1 MEGDYWAKTYG
12 RYAKSVEREPSIE
25 DAQNMELR
33 ELVAFL
39 NDAIPKYADE
49 DSSDLQYMLRM
60 AKAAADDLLSGRRR
74 KETQ

>member
-12 RYAKSVEREPSIE
+12 RYAKPVEHEPSID

-33 ELVAFL
+33 ALVTFL
-39 NDAIPKYADE
+39 DGAIPKYADE

-60 AKAAADDLLSGRRR
+60 AKAAADDLLAGRKRTD
-74 KETQ
+74 TQ